1 MPNNGRYETALEI
14 QGALFGDNGSIAN
27 KVKHDIVLSLG
38 ENEYQQAMRDGLPDA
53 VRLRF
58 DMPAKKPGS
67 YLVRIAVR
75 DRTSAKIGSAGQF
88 LDVPDLNNKQL
99 AVSGIVLRSAA
110 AATTP
115 ATVMA
120 TPPGRRFPLNSDL
133 YSAFFIY
140 NATPNLVLRTKL
152 FRDGKVVKAIAEQP
166 IDVTN
171 KDALGRSLIT
181 NVMRLTPD
189 LEPGDYYLQVVITDK
204 AAKDKRTAVTQWVD
218 FEVVK

>member
-1 MPNNGRYETALEI
+1 
-14 QGALFGDNGSIAN
+14 
-27 KVKHDIVLSLG
+27 VLSLG
-38 ENEYQQAMRDGLPDA
+38 EKEYQQAMRDGLPDA

-88 LDVPDLNNKQL
+88 LDVPDLNNKRL

-115 ATVMA
+115 ASVMA

-140 NATPNLVLRTKL
+140 NASPNLALQTRL
-152 FRDGKVVKAIAEQP
+152 FRDGKIVKAVAEQP
-166 IDVTN
+166 IDVSN

-181 NVMRLTPD
+181 NVMRLTSD